1 MNDNFTRRGDLWSPA
16 GEHSSP
22 LPSSALKHITKW
34 NPCMSSWAESKFY
47 RAGSEVKPRSD
58 SDEGISERVRVAYQG
73 KCNILLTSHQ
83 DSLRDPAAATPCA
96 SASLLAQQK
105 FDSAQ
110 DDRLVV
116 CFIWF
121 STWFLFF
128 CNYSTSRL
136 FWSKSSKCDIF
147 QFHILVLKRKH
158 FFHFLLQQKRTKI

>member
-1 MNDNFTRRGDLWSPA
+1 
-16 GEHSSP
+16 
-22 LPSSALKHITKW
+22 
-34 NPCMSSWAESKFY
+34 MSSWAKSKFY

-110 DDRLVV
+110 DDRLIV
-116 CFIWF
+116 CFVVIVR
-121 STWFLFF
+121 
-128 CNYSTSRL
+128 NDE
-136 FWSKSSKCDIF
+136 WSMPSLRWKHIKSPARGGALSLIYCFNFYNNIHTVF
-147 QFHILVLKRKH
+147 AVIRYVNILSFGFNNRV
-158 FFHFLLQQKRTKI
+158 FFHAWECRIRWSFP